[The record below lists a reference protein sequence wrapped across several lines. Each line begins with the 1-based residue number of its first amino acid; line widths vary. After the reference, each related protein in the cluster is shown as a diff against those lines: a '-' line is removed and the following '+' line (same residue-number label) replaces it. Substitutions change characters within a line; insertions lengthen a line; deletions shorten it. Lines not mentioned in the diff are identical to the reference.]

1 MRVLYLT
8 NSAQIGGG
16 NRSLLA
22 LWEGLRPLGITPL
35 AVCPAEGPMIEACR
49 RADVGCEVVEYHP
62 PDWQSPLRGWR
73 AFRRWVSLLDRLGV
87 DLVHANDPYG
97 ARTVGL
103 AAKWSHVP
111 LVCHI
116 HFPLGDAGTRW
127 IFRFTPKPHAFLFC
141 SEALRQE
148 VNPALARAC
157 PGVQQAVVHNPVSTE
172 DFCPMAAPPGPRP
185 RIGIVA
191 NLLPVKGHLDFLEM
205 ARALTDRG
213 VDADYWIIGE
223 DIHRIGSREALQLR
237 AAELH
242 LQDRVTFWGH
252 RSNIPE
258 LMNELDVVVCSSHVE
273 PFGMCLIEAMACEK
287 PVVATR
293 VGGIP
298 EIVEDGVC
306 GLLTSPRAPHELADA
321 VERLL
326 LDSDLRRR
334 IAVAGRQRVLRC
346 FTRDAFTSRVVE
358 IYRGLSRGGYPP
370 ERSFW

>member
-16 NRSLLA
+16 NRSLLE
-22 LWEGLRPLGITPL
+22 LWEGLRPRGITPL
-35 AVCPAEGPMIEACR
+35 AVCPTDGPMVEACR
-49 RADVGCEVVEYHP
+49 RADVGCEVVDYVQPH
-62 PDWQSPLRGWR
+62 WQSPRRGWQSY
-73 AFRRWVSLLDRLGV
+73 RRWLGLLDRLGV

-97 ARTVGL
+97 ARTICF
-103 AAKWSHVP
+103 ATARSHVP

-116 HFPLGDAGTRW
+116 HFPLEDAGTRW
-127 IFRFTPKPHAFLFC
+127 VFRFVPKPLAFLFC
-141 SEALRQE
+141 SEAVRRE
-148 VNPALARAC
+148 MHPTLARSC
-157 PGVQQAVVHNPVSTE
+157 PGVPQAVVHNPVSTD
-172 DFCPMAAPPGPRP
+172 DFYPTAVPPGPRP
-185 RIGIVA
+185 RVGIVA

-205 ARALTDRG
+205 ARALTDRR
-213 VDADYWIIGE
+213 VEADYWIIGE
-223 DIHRIGSREALQLR
+223 DIHRTGSRAALEQR
-237 AAELH
+237 AADLGLAERL
-242 LQDRVTFWGH
+242 TFWGH

-258 LMNELDVVVCSSHVE
+258 LMNQLDVVVCSSHVE

-306 GLLTSPRAPHELADA
+306 GLLTSPHAPHELADA

-334 IAVAGRQRVLRC
+334 IAVAGRQRVLRS
-346 FTRDAFTSRVVE
+346 FTRDAFTTRVVDV
-358 IYRGLSRGGYPP
+358 YHGLVDRARTS
-370 ERSFW
+370 SA